1 VLFVLVAAVVAAA
14 AAMDAAAVAVADL
27 VGKIILPSFQV
38 IVTLLW

>member
-1 VLFVLVAAVVAAA
+1 LFVLAAAAAVAA
-14 AAMDAAAVAVADL
+14 AAMDAAAVAVVDL